1 MISLAGLAD
10 HLELHCFYPK
20 GVLLWGKN
28 KQKTNR
34 QQTPQHPGSQNAGF
48 RKIRVNVAMA
58 TSIHYMQS
66 MFFLLFR
73 QMCPRHLSNLCSQ
86 GTLKSCLSAGEK
98 DRSNKQ
104 MICIPSRKSWINRL
118 HRQFSSMVGYFNE
131 LAKVHSAQTSAVNNI
146 MLVQQVQSSQLCFKT
161 ITQHAF
167 LKSHFCPAELHEWIN
182 TLKRKLIS

>member
-66 MFFLLFR
+66 MFF
-73 QMCPRHLSNLCSQ
+73 
-86 GTLKSCLSAGEK
+86 
-98 DRSNKQ
+98 D
-104 MICIPSRKSWINRL
+104 L
-118 HRQFSSMVGYFNE
+118 HTEQKE
-131 LAKVHSAQTSAVNNI
+131 LDKP
-146 MLVQQVQSSQLCFKT
+146 
-161 ITQHAF
+161 ITQIVLQHGRV
-167 LKSHFCPAELHEWIN
+167 L
-182 TLKRKLIS
+182 

>member
-118 HRQFSSMVGYFNE
+118 HRWSGTLMSWLKFI
-131 LAKVHSAQTSAVNNI
+131 LHKH
-146 MLVQQVQSSQLCFKT
+146 LQLT
-161 ITQHAF
+161 
-167 LKSHFCPAELHEWIN
+167 
-182 TLKRKLIS
+182 TLC